1 MKTISVRVNAEAAE
15 AIRAGQP
22 VIQKDSVRD
31 MSVFGAEGTL
41 LRLEDPTGR
50 YVATG
55 YHGQQ
60 NKGAGWV
67 LSRNERETIDREF
80 FTRKIREAADRRKSF
95 FENPDTTAFRV
106 FNGEGDGIGGMTI
119 DHYEGHWMVSWYS
132 EGIYSMRQSVY
143 ESLQE
148 MTEVLSVHEKKRF
161 DLKGRYM
168 EQDDFVSG
176 KQPEFPLIVK
186 ENGMN
191 FAVDLND
198 GAMTGIFLDQRD
210 VRKAIRDEYAEGRSV
225 LNTFSYTGAFSVAA
239 ALGGASGTVSVDLA
253 KRSLPKTIEQFAVNG
268 IDYEA
273 QDIVV
278 MDVFDYFR
286 YARRKE
292 MEFDLVV
299 LDPPSF
305 ARSKKRTFSAA
316 KDYANLL
323 EDVLAITAKGGIVV
337 ASTNHAG
344 FGMKKFRTFIDK
356 AFKASGRKYRILKE
370 YRLPEDFR
378 TPRNSPESDYLK
390 VAVIKADS

>member
-22 VIQKDSVRD
+22 VIPKDSVRD

-148 MTEVLSVHEKKRF
+148 MTEVISVHEKKRF